1 MNLQPFEGSA
11 VPLTAFVGF
20 GLALATSLAAAGG
33 KPPPA
38 TPPASPDIVY
48 MSDEGK
54 MAVWQA
60 GVRGSTLSADQKSAA
75 DSSLLNST
83 AGRVYTSVTWSPDG
97 KRFAWIEISNSMRG
111 SSASILAASPG
122 GKPAVIYTSADG
134 DGKPALSH
142 NPDAL
147 AWGLDCDGT
156 NSVLAFLST
165 SPIGIYGIP
174 FEGGKPGSTPV
185 PLVNLQDPQYVL
197 IPHAF
202 AFSPTGK
209 NLVFVAGTTA
219 LADGIELLPMC
230 PTPASPT
237 TLVPMSNLAA
247 GNVHITSIDWSRDG
261 ARLALSMYIY
271 PNEWRD
277 MKVVELHY
285 SSDNSTE
292 QVIGFKSIVPINL
305 DTVFG
310 AASSEHSP
318 SWGPLT
324 SSSGGCQRL
333 AFSRSTD
340 LGRSLYLLDYPVTDD
355 ATCDISMSAPRLI
368 SSKYPRAIDW
378 R

>member
-1 MNLQPFEGSA
+1 MTTQLRKWSA
-11 VPLTAFVGF
+11 SALAALAGF
-20 GLALATSLAAAGG
+20 GLALAANIAAAVG

-38 TPPASPDIVY
+38 PPPASPDIVY

-60 GVRGSTLSADQKSAA
+60 AVRGSALSADQKSAA
-75 DSSLLNST
+75 DSSLLSST

-122 GKPAVIYTSADG
+122 GRPVPIYTYTTG
-134 DGKPALSH
+134 DNKPALTH

-147 AWGLDCDGT
+147 AWGRDCAGT
-156 NSVLAFLST
+156 GSVLAFLSA
-165 SPIGIYGIP
+165 SPIGVYGIRFTGDVP
-174 FEGGKPGSTPV
+174 SSTPV
-185 PLVNLQDPQYVL
+185 QLADLQDPQYSL
-197 IPHAF
+197 APHAF
-202 AFSPTGK
+202 AFSPTGR
-209 NLVFVAGTTA
+209 NLVFFAGTPA
-219 LADGIELLPMC
+219 LTDGIQLLSMC
-230 PTPASPT
+230 PTPATPT
-237 TLVPMSNLAA
+237 TLVPMSKLAA
-247 GNVHITSIDWSRDG
+247 GSVQVTSIDWSRDG

-277 MKVVELHY
+277 MKVVELDY
-285 SSDNSTE
+285 SLVGSAE
-292 QVIGFKSIVPINL
+292 QVLGFTSIVPIDL
-305 DTVFG
+305 GTVFG

-318 SWGPLT
+318 SWGPPT
-324 SSSGGCQRL
+324 NSSGGCQRF

-340 LGRSLYLLDYPVTDD
+340 LGRSLYLLDYP
-355 ATCDISMSAPRLI
+355 ATAGAICEIPMSAPRLI